1 MSQITSQIA
10 SPAKTGSEAGTGA
23 EPAALE
29 VVGISKSFG
38 AVTALQDVSFQLLPG
53 EFLTMLGPSG
63 SGKTTTLRIIAGFE
77 EPDGGEVRLHGRN
90 VVGVPA
96 YERNIGM
103 VFQDYALFP
112 HMSVAEN
119 IGFPLEARRVG
130 RNERRRRVEE
140 MLSVVGLEDFGERRP
155 RQLSGGQQQRVA
167 LARALVFNPE
177 IVLLDE
183 PLGALDKKL
192 RGVMQLEILR
202 IAKSLGT
209 TVISVTHDQEEALVM
224 SDRIALFSQGRLAQI
239 GTPRELYERPQT
251 SFVADF
257 IGESNLLEGRY
268 AAAER
273 QIVGAGWRADLPLA
287 RDSGAGLSDGD
298 AMILVVRPENLA
310 IHALAGGSG
319 TAEKTGLS
327 ANRCIGTVR
336 DAIYLG
342 VEFRLVVA
350 LPDGALLQA
359 RSRELKLMEACRPG
373 ASVALSWNPGD
384 SVALRG

>member
-1 MSQITSQIA
+1 MTAIVSSQPGDA
-10 SPAKTGSEAGTGA
+10 V
-23 EPAALE
+23 ALE
-29 VVGISKSFG
+29 VAGISKSFG
-38 AVTALQDVSFQLLPG
+38 GVVALQDVSFQLHRG

-77 EPDGGEVRLHGRN
+77 QPDSGEVWLHGRD
-90 VVGVPA
+90 VVRVPP

-119 IGFPLEARRVG
+119 IGFPLESRQVARP
-130 RNERRRRVEE
+130 ERQHRVEE
-140 MLSVVGLEDFGERRP
+140 MLAVVGLKGFGDRRP

-192 RGVMQLEILR
+192 RGIMQLEILR

-224 SDRIALFSQGRLAQI
+224 SDRIALFSQGRLVQI
-239 GTPRELYERPQT
+239 GTPRQLYEHPQT
-251 SFVADF
+251 PFVADF
-257 IGESNLLEGRY
+257 IGESNLLHGRY
-268 AAAER
+268 SAATN
-273 QIVGAGWRADLPLA
+273 QIAGTCWRSDLPLGDEG
-287 RDSGAGLSDGD
+287 RTGLSDGD
-298 AMILVVRPENLA
+298 ALTLVVRPENLA
-310 IHALAGGSG
+310 IRPLGASQALVGK
-319 TAEKTGLS
+319 AEER
-327 ANRCIGTVR
+327 ANQCVGTVR

-350 LPDGALLQA
+350 LPDGILLQA
-359 RSRELKLMEACRPG
+359 RNRELKQMGACRPG
-373 ASVALSWNPGD
+373 TSVELSWLPSD
-384 SVALRG
+384 CVALRG

>member
-1 MSQITSQIA
+1 MSQTTSPIR
-10 SPAKTGSEAGTGA
+10 SSAKTGREAGTGA

-77 EPDGGEVRLHGRN
+77 QPDGGEVRLHGRD

-130 RNERRRRVEE
+130 RDERKHRVEK
-140 MLSVVGLEDFGERRP
+140 MLAVVGLEDFGNRRP

-167 LARALVFNPE
+167 LARALVFDPE

-224 SDRIALFSQGRLAQI
+224 SDRIALFSQGRLVQI
-239 GTPRELYERPQT
+239 GTPRELYEKPQT

-257 IGESNLLEGRY
+257 IGESNLLQGRY
-268 AAAER
+268 AAAAN
-273 QIVGAGWRADLPLA
+273 QIHGAGWRADLPA
-287 RDSGAGLSDGD
+287 GQDGRVGLSDGD
-298 AMILVVRPENLA
+298 AMTLVVRPENLA
-310 IHALAGGSG
+310 IRALPGGPAAGK
-319 TAEKTGLS
+319 AELPP
-327 ANRCIGTVR
+327 NRCAGTVR

-342 VEFRLVVA
+342 VEFRLVVT
-350 LPDGALLQA
+350 LPDGTLVQA
-359 RSRELKLMEACRPG
+359 RSRDLKLMETCRTG
-373 ASVALSWNPGD
+373 AAVELSWNPGD
-384 SVALRG
+384 CVALRG

>member
-1 MSQITSQIA
+1 MTTVVPSQS
-10 SPAKTGSEAGTGA
+10 GEAV
-23 EPAALE
+23 ALE
-29 VVGISKSFG
+29 VAGISKSFG
-38 AVTALQDVSFQLLPG
+38 SVVALQDVSFQLLRG

-77 EPDGGEVRLHGRN
+77 APDRGEVRLHGRD
-90 VVGVPA
+90 VVRVPA

-119 IGFPLEARRVG
+119 IGFPLEARKVG
-130 RNERRRRVEE
+130 REERKRRVEA
-140 MLSVVGLEDFGERRP
+140 MLAVVGLNDFGDRRP

-167 LARALVFNPE
+167 LARALVFDPE

-224 SDRIALFSQGRLAQI
+224 SDRIALFSQGRLVQI
-239 GTPRELYERPQT
+239 GTPRQLYRHPQT
-251 SFVADF
+251 PFVADF
-257 IGESNLLEGRY
+257 IGESNLLQGRY
-268 AAAER
+268 AAAAK
-273 QIVGAGWRADLPLA
+273 QILGSGWRADLPPGHES
-287 RDSGAGLSDGD
+287 RAGLVDGE
-298 AMILVVRPENLA
+298 AMTLVVRPENLA
-310 IHALAGGSG
+310 IHPLANSQALGG
-319 TAEKTGLS
+319 AADERP
-327 ANRCIGTVR
+327 NRCMGTVR

-350 LPDGALLQA
+350 LPDGSLIQA
-359 RSRELKLMEACRPG
+359 RDRELKQMEACRPG
-373 ASVALSWNPGD
+373 APVELSWLPSD
-384 SVALRG
+384 CVALRG

>member
-1 MSQITSQIA
+1 MSQIA
-10 SPAKTGSEAGTGA
+10 SQIASSAKTGPAA

-77 EPDGGEVRLHGRN
+77 EPDGGEVRLHGRD

-130 RNERRRRVEE
+130 RGERRRRVEE

-202 IAKSLGT
+202 IAKSFGT

-224 SDRIALFSQGRLAQI
+224 SDRIALFSEGRLAQI

-268 AAAER
+268 SAAER
-273 QIVGAGWRADLPLA
+273 QIVGAGWRADLPHGQ
-287 RDSGAGLSDGD
+287 DSGAVLSDGD

-310 IHALAGGSG
+310 IHALAGSPAAAG
-319 TAEKTGLS
+319 KTGLS

-342 VEFRLVVA
+342 VEFRLVVS

>member
-1 MSQITSQIA
+1 MTATVPSQPGDA
-10 SPAKTGSEAGTGA
+10 V
-23 EPAALE
+23 ALE
-29 VVGISKSFG
+29 VAGISKSFG
-38 AVTALQDVSFQLLPG
+38 SVTALEEVSFQLLRG

-77 EPDGGEVRLHGRN
+77 APDRGEVRLHGRD

-119 IGFPLEARRVG
+119 IGFPLEARKVG
-130 RNERRRRVEE
+130 RDERRRRVEA
-140 MLSVVGLEDFGERRP
+140 MLAVVGLKDFGDRRP

-167 LARALVFNPE
+167 LARALVFDPE

-224 SDRIALFSQGRLAQI
+224 SDRIALFSQGRLVQI
-239 GTPRELYERPQT
+239 GTPRQLYEHPQT

-257 IGESNLLEGRY
+257 IGESNLLQGRY
-268 AAAER
+268 AAATR
-273 QIVGAGWRADLPLA
+273 QIVGTGWHADLPPGNEKRA
-287 RDSGAGLSDGD
+287 APAAGE
-298 AMILVVRPENLA
+298 AMTLVVRPENLA
-310 IHALAGGSG
+310 IRPLGNSQTLVGG
-319 TAEKTGLS
+319 TDARP
-327 ANRCIGTVR
+327 NRCAGTVR

-350 LPDGALLQA
+350 LPDGSLIQA
-359 RSRELKLMEACRPG
+359 RNRELKQMEACRPG
-373 ASVALSWNPGD
+373 AAVELSWLPIDCVALCG
-384 SVALRG
+384 

>member
-1 MSQITSQIA
+1 MNEMAPSSA
-10 SPAKTGSEAGTGA
+10 R
-23 EPAALE
+23 EPIALE
-29 VVGISKSFG
+29 VVGVSKSFG
-38 AVTALQDVSFQLLPG
+38 GVVALQEVSFQLLRG

-77 EPDGGEVRLHGRN
+77 QPNNGEVRLHGRD
-90 VVGVPA
+90 VVGVPP

-119 IGFPLEARRVG
+119 IGFPLEARQVPRD
-130 RNERRRRVEE
+130 ERKRRVEE
-140 MLSVVGLEDFGERRP
+140 ILAVVGLKGFGDRRP

-224 SDRIALFSQGRLAQI
+224 SDRIALFSQGRLVQI
-239 GTPRELYERPQT
+239 GTPRQLYEQPQT

-257 IGESNLLEGRY
+257 IGESNLLHGRY
-268 AAAER
+268 SAATG
-273 QIVGAGWRADLPLA
+273 QILGDGWRADLPLGREA
-287 RDSGAGLSDGD
+287 QAGLSDD
-298 AMILVVRPENLA
+298 EAMTLVVRPENLA
-310 IHALAGGSG
+310 IRPFAGSRTMVGNAEAL
-319 TAEKTGLS
+319 T
-327 ANRCIGTVR
+327 NRCVGTVR

-350 LPDGALLQA
+350 LPNGILIHA
-359 RSRELKLMEACRPG
+359 RSRELKQMEACRQG
-373 ASVALSWNPGD
+373 VSVELSWLPSD
-384 SVALRG
+384 CVALRG